1 MTTNNTIKIRD
12 KSKLVLSLLV
22 AALLWFIMFSPWT
35 SPYVNFW
42 VCMTA
47 SAIILT
53 CLAFAFGGS
62 KSIGTGI
69 SPEDTPPATYTCIL
83 GILIAVLL
91 WGVFFVGDKLSQL
104 LFSFSRAQVNLIY
117 NIKEGCSPTLLALL
131 LLFIIGPAEEI
142 FWRGYVQRT
151 LTKFRS
157 PFVAF
162 LLTTACYTA
171 VHLPSGGAVELL
183 DAAVVK
189 GSDGTSFAEFYAA
202 EFSPYGLAGI
212 EGSLDELLIAG
223 SDEEE
228 IAEEDTSAV
237 MPWIAACGAGAL
249 MLLVLAFIRR
259 KAAASDDVT
268 SSDTK

>member
-1 MTTNNTIKIRD
+1 MKASHIIKIRD

-35 SPYVNFW
+35 SPHVNFW

-83 GILIAVLL
+83 GILITVLL

-117 NIKEGCSPTLLALL
+117 NIKGDVSPTLLALL
-131 LLFIIGPAEEI
+131 LLFVIGPAEEL

-151 LTKFRS
+151 LAARWS
-157 PFVAF
+157 PDAAF
-162 LLTTACYTA
+162 LATAAVYA
-171 VHLPSGGAVELL
+171 LVHLPSMNFMLIMAALVCGIAWGGLYRLCPERLPAIVLSHAL
-183 DAAVVK
+183 WDAA
-189 GSDGTSFAEFYAA
+189 
-202 EFSPYGLAGI
+202 
-212 EGSLDELLIAG
+212 
-223 SDEEE
+223 
-228 IAEEDTSAV
+228 
-237 MPWIAACGAGAL
+237 
-249 MLLVLAFIRR
+249 AF
-259 KAAASDDVT
+259 VWWPL
-268 SSDTK
+268 